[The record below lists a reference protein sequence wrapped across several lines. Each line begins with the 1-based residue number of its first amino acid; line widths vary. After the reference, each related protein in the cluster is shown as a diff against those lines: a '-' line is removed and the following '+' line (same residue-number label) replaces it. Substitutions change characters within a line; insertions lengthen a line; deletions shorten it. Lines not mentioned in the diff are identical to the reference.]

1 MRLEDHRG
9 LELSG
14 ASPRALEL
22 FEGALAEHLS
32 FRETAPGSLAR
43 ALEDSPGFV
52 MAHALQAYQ
61 ALGGR
66 NPAGAATA
74 ESLVA
79 RVAQRP
85 MNPRERAHVR
95 AIAALAAGEHER
107 ASTIH
112 DAILAEHPRDVLALN
127 VAHSCDYMRGDVRN
141 LRRRVA
147 RVLGDW
153 HAGVPGYHA
162 VLAMYAFGL
171 EEAGCYARAED
182 TARRAL
188 ELNPWDV
195 RAHHAVAHVHE
206 MLGRAEQGIRWAGER
221 AAYWANDSA
230 VAIHNWW
237 HVALFH
243 LALGRRAQAL
253 AIYDARI
260 RPGLDRALSV
270 LIDATALLWRFEL
283 AGAGTGGRWHA
294 LAERWAPH
302 AEDAYCAFSDLHA
315 MMAFVA
321 DERRASADALL
332 AAQRRRVGRGGTNDA
347 MTRFIGLPA
356 CRALRAFGDGRY
368 GEAATLLGE
377 LPAIAHRL
385 GGSRAQHGIIASTL
399 DEASRRAARR
409 AYRAAA

>member
-1 MRLEDHRG
+1 
-9 LELSG
+9 
-14 ASPRALEL
+14 
-22 FEGALAEHLS
+22 
-32 FRETAPGSLAR
+32 
-43 ALEDSPGFV
+43 
-52 MAHALQAYQ
+52 
-61 ALGGR
+61 
-66 NPAGAATA
+66 
-74 ESLVA
+74 
-79 RVAQRP
+79 
-85 MNPRERAHVR
+85 
-95 AIAALAAGEHER
+95 
-107 ASTIH
+107 
-112 DAILAEHPRDVLALN
+112 
-127 VAHSCDYMRGDVRN
+127 MRGDLRN

-153 HAGVPGYHA
+153 HAQVPGYHA

-171 EEAGCYARAED
+171 EEAGAYARAED

-221 AAYWANDSA
+221 AAYWADGSA

-260 RPGLDRALSV
+260 APSLERALSV

-283 AGAGTGGRWHA
+283 AGAGTGGRWGA
-294 LAERWAPH
+294 LADRWAPH

-321 DERRASADALL
+321 GGRPASADALL
-332 AAQRRRVGRGGTNDA
+332 AAQQRRIGRGGTNDA

-356 CRALRAFGDGRY
+356 CRALRAFGEGRY
-368 GEAATLLGE
+368 REAVTLLGE

-385 GGSRAQHGIIASTL
+385 GGSRAQHGVIASTL
-399 DEASRRAARR
+399 DEASRRAAGR

>member
-1 MRLEDHRG
+1 MPLEDYRG

-22 FEGALAEHLS
+22 FESALAEHLS
-32 FRETAPGSLAR
+32 FREAAEGSLAR

-52 MAHALQAYQ
+52 MAHAFQAYQ

-66 NPAGAATA
+66 NPAGAASA
-74 ESLVA
+74 QSVLA
-79 RVAQRP
+79 RVAPLP
-85 MNPRERAHVR
+85 MNPRERAHLQ

-153 HAGVPGYHA
+153 HAQIPGYHA

-171 EEAGCYARAED
+171 EEAGAYARAED

-221 AAYWANDSA
+221 AAYWANGSA

-283 AGAGTGGRWHA
+283 AGAGTGGRWGA
-294 LAERWAPH
+294 LADRWAPH

-321 DERRASADALL
+321 DGRGASADALL
-332 AAQRRRVGRGGTNDA
+332 AAQRRRIGRGGTNDA

-356 CRALRAFGDGRY
+356 SLALRAFGDGRY
-368 GEAATLLGE
+368 GEAVTLLNE

-385 GGSRAQHGIIASTL
+385 FL
-399 DEASRRAARR
+399 FP
-409 AYRAAA
+409 